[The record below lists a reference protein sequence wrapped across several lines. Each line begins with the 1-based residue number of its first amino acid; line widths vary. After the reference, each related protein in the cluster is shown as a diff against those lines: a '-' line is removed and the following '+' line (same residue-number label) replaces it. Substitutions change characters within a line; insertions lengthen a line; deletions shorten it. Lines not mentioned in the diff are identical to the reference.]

1 MFLRFGAAGAVFVA
15 LLLAVVPLRIAWASE
30 RANVFTV
37 TVPVDATAAN
47 ANAARD
53 AARRDGARHA
63 FDALMQRL
71 TMPGDRGRLPKPND
85 AMLND
90 LVQGFEVAKERTS
103 GVRYLADY
111 SFAFHPDAVRRLL
124 RQAGVPFA
132 ETRSK
137 PVVVL
142 PVLQQ
147 DGQALLWEP
156 TNAWRQAWA
165 AHPPPAGLVPLVL
178 PPGDAADTATID
190 AAAAVAGDGAR
201 LQAIA
206 QHYDGADVLVT
217 RATLKTAGAHVLDV
231 ASTRYAPGSP
241 GDPQHWIGSYAA
253 TAGESD
259 ADLMARAAAG
269 VDAQVEEAWKSANLL
284 NYGQTGTLT
293 ATVPVS
299 GLDGWVAVR
308 QRLAGVPAIERT
320 DILSLD
326 QQGAHI
332 VLHYFGD
339 SAQLRLALAQRNLDL
354 AGSDPD
360 WTLALH
366 GGAAQ
371 P

>member
-1 MFLRFGAAGAVFVA
+1 MFLRFCAVGALAA
-15 LLLAVVPLRIAWASE
+15 LLLAVSAPRVVWADE
-30 RANVFTV
+30 RVNVFTV

-63 FDALMQRL
+63 FDLLMQRL
-71 TMPGDRGRLPKPND
+71 TMPGDRSRLPKASD

-90 LVQGFEVAKERTS
+90 LVQGFEVANERTS

-111 SFAFHPDAVRRLL
+111 SFGFRADAVRRLL

-137 PVVVL
+137 PVLVL
-142 PVLQQ
+142 PVLQM

-156 TNAWRQAWA
+156 TNTWRQAWT
-165 AHPPPAGLVPLVL
+165 AHPLPAGLVPFVL
-178 PPGDAADTATID
+178 PSGDAADAGAID
-190 AAAAVAGDGAR
+190 AAAAVAGDGAH
-201 LQAIA
+201 LEAIA

-217 RATLKTAGAHVLDV
+217 RAALKTAGAHTLDV
-231 ASTRYAPGSP
+231 ASARYTPGSP
-241 GDPQHWIGSYAA
+241 GDPQHWIGSYVA